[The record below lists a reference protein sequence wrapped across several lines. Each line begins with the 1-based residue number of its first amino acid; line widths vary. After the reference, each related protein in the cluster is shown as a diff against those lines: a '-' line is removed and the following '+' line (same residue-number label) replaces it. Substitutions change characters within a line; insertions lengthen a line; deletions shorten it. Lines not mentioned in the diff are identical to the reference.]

1 MKDFFRH
8 NGLLILIIAV
18 LLALITLVTSVL
30 LGGTANPIANAV
42 GFVTTPVRNGINGF
56 VGWVEGVYD
65 YAFQYD
71 QLVEENEQ
79 LKIQIA
85 EMEEN
90 GIPTHNNPDVERDRL
105 RAEHWET
112 IGIGVAGYY
121 Q

>member
-8 NGLLILIIAV
+8 NGVLILIIAV

-30 LGGTANPIANAV
+30 LGGTANPIASAV

-71 QLVEENEQ
+71 QLWRR
-79 LKIQIA
+79 
-85 EMEEN
+85 
-90 GIPTHNNPDVERDRL
+90 TSS
-105 RAEHWET
+105 
-112 IGIGVAGYY
+112 
-121 Q
+121 